1 MSITI
6 NGSGTITGIS
16 AGGLPDGSV
25 TADDLATNLD
35 LTSKVLTG
43 VGLLKQVVTTT
54 MTDTFGTST
63 ANVFEQITGLNTSI
77 TTTSNSSRVLIFLTV
92 GQASSQN
99 GYSGSFALSRDGTRI
114 LVGAA
119 AGTRGQTSIKF
130 YSDSG
135 SHSSGFSFIGVDTP
149 GTAGTYTYGLQ
160 ASPQTGG
167 TLYVNRTQVNSDL
180 SDSYEHRAAS
190 HLTLVEIG

>member
-1 MSITI
+1 MAITI
-6 NGSGTITGIS
+6 DGSGTITGIN

-54 MTDTFGTST
+54 MTDTFAATG
-63 ANVFEQITGLNTSI
+63 VFDQITGLNTSI
-77 TTTSNSSRVLIFLTV
+77 TTSSDSSKVLIFLTI
-92 GQASSQN
+92 GQASLNN

-130 YSDSG
+130 YSDSS

-167 TLYVNRTQVNSDL
+167 TLYVNRTYVNTDTSNP
-180 SDSYEHRAAS
+180 YEDRAAS

>member
-1 MSITI
+1 MAITI
-6 NGSGTITGIS
+6 NGTGTITGIS

-35 LTSKVLTG
+35 LSSKVLTG
-43 VGLLKQVVTTT
+43 TGLLKQVVATT
-54 MTDTFGTST
+54 MTDTFNTTT
-63 ANVFEQITGLNTSI
+63 ANVFQQITGLNTNI
-77 TTTSNSSRVLIFLTV
+77 TTTSDSSKVLIFLTV
-92 GQASSQN
+92 GQASTAN
-99 GYSGSFALSRDGTRI
+99 GASGSFALSRDGTRI

-119 AGTRGQTSIKF
+119 AGQRGQTSIK
-130 YSDSG
+130 YYGGSS

-160 ASPQTGG
+160 ASAQGG
-167 TLYVNRTQVNSDL
+167 TTLYVNRTQINSDTT
-180 SDSYEHRAAS
+180 DSYEHRPAS

>member
-1 MSITI
+1 MAITI
-6 NGSGTITGIS
+6 DGSGTITGIN

-43 VGLLKQVVTTT
+43 GGLLKQVVTTT

-63 ANVFEQITGLNTSI
+63 PNVFEQITGLNTSI

-92 GQASSQN
+92 GQASTAN
-99 GYSGSFALSRDGTRI
+99 GASGSFALSRDGTRI

-130 YSDSG
+130 YSDSS

-160 ASPQTGG
+160 ASAQGAQ
-167 TLYVNRTQVNSDL
+167 TLYINRTMLDVDV

>member
-6 NGSGTITGIS
+6 NGTGTITGIS

-54 MTDTFGTST
+54 MTDTFNTTT
-63 ANVFEQITGLNTSI
+63 ANVFQQITGLNTNI
-77 TTTSNSSRVLIFLTV
+77 TTTSDSSKVLIFLTV
-92 GQASSQN
+92 GQASTGS
-99 GYSGSFALSRDGTRI
+99 GVSGSFALSRDGTRI

-130 YSDSG
+130 HCNSS
-135 SHSSGFSFIGVDTP
+135 SHSNGFSFIGVDTP

-160 ASPQTGG
+160 ASAQGG
-167 TLYVNRTQVNSDL
+167 QTLYVNRTQVNTDTT
-180 SDSYEHRAAS
+180 DSYEHRAAS

>member
-1 MSITI
+1 MAITI
-6 NGSGTITGIS
+6 NGTGSITGLT

-43 VGLLKQVVTTT
+43 GGLLKQVVTTT
-54 MTDTFGTST
+54 MTDNFGTST

-77 TTTSNSSRVLIFLTV
+77 TTTSDSSKVLIFLTV
-92 GQASSQN
+92 GQASTDS
-99 GYSGSFALSRDGTRI
+99 GASGSFALSRDGTRI

-119 AGTRGQTSIKF
+119 AGNRGQTSIKF
-130 YSDSG
+130 YSDSS

-160 ASPQTGG
+160 ASAQNAT
-167 TLYVNRTQVNSDL
+167 TLYINRTQINSDL